1 MLKYAADKLI
11 SKNIDMIIANEAN
24 HQKGLAF
31 GSDVNEVTLIQNNST
46 KHLPLNSKRTCKRN
60 NQGAS

>member
-11 SKNIDMIIANEAN
+11 ASIDMIIANEAN

-31 GSDVNEVTLIQNNST
+31 GSDENEVTLIQNKQYKAFTLIRKKNLQ
-46 KHLPLNSKRTCKRN
+46 KE
-60 NQGAS
+60 